1 MNVYIPVQEGC
12 DLDQLGGFQ
21 SLGGAKL
28 CFSSSNSSRLSV
40 TWPCSKKIVLL
51 LDDQSQKSLLF
62 PTFIISF
69 NAVCCTYSGNFT
81 C

>member
-12 DLDQLGGFQ
+12 DLDQLCGFK

-28 CFSSSNSSRLSV
+28 YFFSSNSSRLSA

-51 LDDQSQKSLLF
+51 LDE
-62 PTFIISF
+62 
-69 NAVCCTYSGNFT
+69 
-81 C
+81 